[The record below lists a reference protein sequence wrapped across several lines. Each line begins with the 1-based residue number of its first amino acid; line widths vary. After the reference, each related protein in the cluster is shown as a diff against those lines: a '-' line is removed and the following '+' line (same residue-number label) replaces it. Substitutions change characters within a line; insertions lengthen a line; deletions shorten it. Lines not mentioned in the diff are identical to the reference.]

1 MEATTYS
8 HSPDISLGPTY
19 FTSRCR
25 SKAIHPITS
34 KSCACHW
41 RAEFNGLS
49 GSTRNLELPV
59 RACPARLCIYSP
71 TNANVQR
78 FFAFDPN
85 TGLSHEITPARMSA
99 NPERPNWSLSPDGS
113 ILVTRVLRSDSDA
126 AVRLLSL
133 NDRSQTMIPLPGW
146 PLMAGIDWACDG
158 KSLWIAASNSR
169 TSGPRNCA
177 LLNVST
183 DGAIRVTVQD
193 DDLCLLAGIPSPD
206 DRHLALEGVRPDS
219 SNVCLLENF

>member
-1 MEATTYS
+1 
-8 HSPDISLGPTY
+8 
-19 FTSRCR
+19 
-25 SKAIHPITS
+25 
-34 KSCACHW
+34 
-41 RAEFNGLS
+41 
-49 GSTRNLELPV
+49 
-59 RACPARLCIYSP
+59 
-71 TNANVQR
+71 
-78 FFAFDPN
+78 
-85 TGLSHEITPARMSA
+85 MSA